1 MAPDHR
7 VNPIL
12 TTPTSLRGAETD
24 RELAMLQNQFPA
36 HSSTRTIAIKDI
48 RGLFRQ
54 VSREYGRLGYRFS
67 YNILHGAKE
76 EDVSAISVE
85 GAMKGTK
92 QWELRQERFVHK
104 RNWDTLVRAGA
115 IVIMTG
121 IVISGMAG
129 WLFSQRPLIWAT
141 IQEGIGM
148 FLSYALIPLLVLL
161 ILAWYRLVPLEA
173 TKIIKI
179 LPVETTLIVCA
190 RGKTLNE
197 GSHDGENGVLDPDT
211 VFQLLLTIAAGIDPV
226 SIVHE
231 PEYDDRVLAAEEQ
244 DLWQTVAS
252 FEV

>member
-1 MAPDHR
+1 MALDHR

-24 RELAMLQNQFPA
+24 RDLAMLQKQFPG

-54 VSREYGRLGYRFS
+54 VSQEYGRLGYRFS

-92 QWELRQERFVHK
+92 QWGLQKERFVHQ
-104 RNWDTLVRAGA
+104 RNWGALVRAGA
-115 IVIMTG
+115 IVTMTG
-121 IVISGMAG
+121 MVISGMVG
-129 WLFSQRPLIWAT
+129 WLFSQRPLLWAT
-141 IQEGIGM
+141 IQEGIGL
-148 FLSYALIPLLVLL
+148 FLSYALIPLLALL
-161 ILAWYRLVPLEA
+161 ILAWYQFVPLKV
-173 TKIIKI
+173 TKIVEI

-190 RGKTLNE
+190 RGKTLHN
-197 GSHDGENGVLDPDT
+197 GLYGGENGVLDPDT
-211 VFQLLLTIAAGIDPV
+211 VFQVLLTIAGGIDPV

-231 PEYDDRVLAAEEQ
+231 PEYDDRSLSVEEQ
-244 DLWQTVAS
+244 NLWRTVAS